1 MTDDQTNKTDLDS
14 NAPRKKKSEWLLT
27 AHGGSEG
34 LSGKA
39 ETLEFSESPWNHSKA
54 SNYKLVVIQIK
65 DL

>member
-1 MTDDQTNKTDLDS
+1 ML
-14 NAPRKKKSEWLLT
+14 PGKKKSEWLLT